1 MVTENALMLWLVYAA
16 VAATF
21 FLVVGAL
28 AVCVRTQQVERLR
41 LIQWAMVACLLAP
54 LANQLPGLPRWS
66 LAWPTT
72 LPQPIARVNDAMGV
86 QAQSQPLVRDQ
97 ETSATKIQDS
107 THNKTPIEQ
116 RPSEPI
122 NAEPPN
128 VAEAA
133 ASSSIAADA
142 LQNKSQPAETP
153 TISKPAPAVQSVA
166 LSQSPVA
173 VEHWSWPR
181 IVLVLYAAGVGIM
194 FAWYAIGFFTLA
206 WLNWTARAVPD
217 EVAKLFRSAVADPA
231 ALKVRLCMHRRVEL
245 PLAFGL
251 LRPTILLPE
260 QMRMAGDQTA
270 LRYSLVHEWSH
281 LARGDVLRWRL
292 STCVNMLF
300 FYQPLAWW
308 LRRQLRLCQDYLAD
322 SHAAGEAAARE
333 DYAQFLVSLA
343 HRRLGLPGTL
353 ALSVGDG
360 RSNLYRRVTMLLE
373 NRQPLAQH
381 LRWPRRLAIATAAIA
396 LIALSS
402 AIRLTA
408 DESQPT
414 PEPAAQARA
423 AAATPRN
430 QPPSNSKSAT
440 DETAGA
446 VICTGEVRD
455 ALVGKP
461 IAGAKITIQKLGK
474 PDGVSL
480 KQFETETN
488 ADGKYSFE
496 LPTDHAWQETRNQF
510 SNRRITVN
518 LIPLE
523 VEIKRSGYAPLRR
536 LRDVE
541 LNGTPSADAD
551 DSATESAGFSVSRP
565 SINAAKQKPIDL
577 FELRPGQEVT
587 GTVDSPDG
595 KPVPGVK
602 VFAHSMV
609 PKNERSIPVRPPSA
623 RQTGIRTVPASEDE
637 TQTDANGK
645 FRVTMISPGEGMIW
659 FTPETDY
666 APQARVLYDQRGD
679 LGAIKLERGSK
690 VEGRIVDVE
699 GKPLAGVYV
708 SAYPWNIAEPQY
720 SGNVEQQV
728 HRAAET
734 DAQGKFT
741 LGPLAPGEYRVEP
754 QEFLDSHPAIL
765 RHTSRDQRALPAMFL
780 PHKLTLTD
788 DYRAAQ
794 VEMRAVPTV
803 TVEGRVYNGGNV
815 QELVRSWNRR
825 VAPSSID
832 TPPPVIIG
840 KIDGL
845 TYRAVPQAEGDGA
858 FKFTMPKGLTDARL
872 NISPYRNRTPT
883 TQPRW
888 RLGPDKPINSDASI
902 ILGAIDENVGGI
914 EIDYASRSQLSQ
926 PFGPDAGDARVRGS
940 ARGRGAPPAPAGA
953 DTAPSPP
960 ESKSDQS
967 FTQPYSEPA
976 AQAKAAE
983 SPPAAQ
989 PSKPPA
995 TADAATQPETKP
1007 TPQGSDKPTP
1017 NSATPDEFT
1026 YTGTVQEKDPSTLTE
1041 GMSGDE
1047 RRDLNRFN
1055 ARQQQEQ
1062 LPGKPIAA
1070 RGFIF
1075 SFSMWT
1081 LQSHPSEHLGRKW
1094 IC

>member
-281 LARGDVLRWRL
+281 LARGDVWRWRL

-360 RSNLYRRVTMLLE
+360 RSNLYRRVQMLLE

-381 LRWPRRLAIATAAIA
+381 LRWPAPIGNRHRGHRTDRPVLRHPLDLRRMR
-396 LIALSS
+396 S
-402 AIRLTA
+402 R
-408 DESQPT
+408 
-414 PEPAAQARA
+414 
-423 AAATPRN
+423 
-430 QPPSNSKSAT
+430 PPSPPRKPRKAAKSPDAQSSPKST
-440 DETAGA
+440 PAGDTNA
-446 VICTGEVRD
+446 E
-455 ALVGKP
+455 ALTCIGVVQDSLIGKP
-461 IAGAKITIQKLGK
+461 IPAAKITIWKMRRADPTTEAKVEQR
-474 PDGVSL
+474 
-480 KQFETETN
+480 FETTTDAE
-488 ADGKYSFE
+488 GKYTFA
-496 LPTDHAWQETRNQF
+496 LPITNPWGAGLVWPTD
-510 SNRRITVN
+510 
-518 LIPLE
+518 
-523 VEIKRSGYAPLRR
+523 RS
-536 LRDVE
+536 
-541 LNGTPSADAD
+541 TCWSCT
-551 DSATESAGFSVSRP
+551 STS
-565 SINAAKQKPIDL
+565 
-577 FELRPGQEVT
+577 
-587 GTVDSPDG
+587 
-595 KPVPGVK
+595 
-602 VFAHSMV
+602 
-609 PKNERSIPVRPPSA
+609 SIPATR
-623 RQTGIRTVPASEDE
+623 
-637 TQTDANGK
+637 
-645 FRVTMISPGEGMIW
+645 
-659 FTPETDY
+659 
-666 APQARVLYDQRGD
+666 
-679 LGAIKLERGSK
+679 
-690 VEGRIVDVE
+690 
-699 GKPLAGVYV
+699 
-708 SAYPWNIAEPQY
+708 
-720 SGNVEQQV
+720 
-728 HRAAET
+728 
-734 DAQGKFT
+734 
-741 LGPLAPGEYRVEP
+741 
-754 QEFLDSHPAIL
+754 
-765 RHTSRDQRALPAMFL
+765 
-780 PHKLTLTD
+780 
-788 DYRAAQ
+788 
-794 VEMRAVPTV
+794 
-803 TVEGRVYNGGNV
+803 
-815 QELVRSWNRR
+815 
-825 VAPSSID
+825 
-832 TPPPVIIG
+832 
-840 KIDGL
+840 
-845 TYRAVPQAEGDGA
+845 
-858 FKFTMPKGLTDARL
+858 
-872 NISPYRNRTPT
+872 
-883 TQPRW
+883 
-888 RLGPDKPINSDASI
+888 
-902 ILGAIDENVGGI
+902 
-914 EIDYASRSQLSQ
+914 
-926 PFGPDAGDARVRGS
+926 
-940 ARGRGAPPAPAGA
+940 RGA
-953 DTAPSPP
+953 
-960 ESKSDQS
+960 
-967 FTQPYSEPA
+967 
-976 AQAKAAE
+976 
-983 SPPAAQ
+983 
-989 PSKPPA
+989 
-995 TADAATQPETKP
+995 
-1007 TPQGSDKPTP
+1007 
-1017 NSATPDEFT
+1017 
-1026 YTGTVQEKDPSTLTE
+1026 
-1041 GMSGDE
+1041 SG
-1047 RRDLNRFN
+1047 F
-1055 ARQQQEQ
+1055 
-1062 LPGKPIAA
+1062 
-1070 RGFIF
+1070 
-1075 SFSMWT
+1075 
-1081 LQSHPSEHLGRKW
+1081 
-1094 IC
+1094 